1 MLTATG
7 KFLADSWSP
16 TLNQLLANWEAE
28 CPKQQCQQHE
38 NQRGQPHV
46 SADTV
51 LTGEAT
57 PAAAAGPWYEDAE
70 VPWGMT
76 VQSHADTWRPAN
88 RVCR

>member
-7 KFLADSWSP
+7 KFLAASWSP
-16 TLNQLLANWEAE
+16 TVNQLLANWEAE
-28 CPKQQCQQHE
+28 CSKQQGQKHE
-38 NQRGQPHV
+38 NPRGQLPV

-57 PAAAAGPWYEDAE
+57 PAAAADPWCEDAE

-76 VQSHADTWRPAN
+76 VQSQYPID
-88 RVCR
+88 